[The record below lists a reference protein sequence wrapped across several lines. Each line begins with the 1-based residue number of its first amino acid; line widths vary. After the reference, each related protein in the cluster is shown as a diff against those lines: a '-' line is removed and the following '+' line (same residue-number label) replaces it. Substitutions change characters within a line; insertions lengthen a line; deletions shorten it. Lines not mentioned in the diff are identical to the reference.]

1 MTAETHARTLAF
13 ETLEMVIKD
22 RAYSNIALNQTL
34 QRKDLSQADKGL
46 ITEIVY
52 GTLKRQYTLDYL
64 LKPFIQTK
72 LKRWVRIL
80 LWMSI
85 YQYRYLDRIPTHAVI
100 NEAVMIAKQR
110 GGPHQGKIVNGIL
123 RQITRSEL
131 PDPMKIQD
139 PKRRLSISYS
149 LPMWV
154 IEHWITQYGFEETER
169 IAQSM
174 LEHVAQTVRVNTSKI
189 STSEAVQRLEEEG
202 FTVEE
207 DAELDVCLHVN
218 GGVIANSDSFR
229 EGLISIQDK
238 SSMFVA
244 HYLDPQIGDH
254 ILDAC
259 SAPGGKACHIGELL
273 RGTGQVTATDIHQHK
288 IALIQE
294 NIHKLGLPHVKAMQ
308 HDATTP
314 YQEMYDRI
322 LVDAPCS
329 GLGVLRHKPEIKYTQ
344 SWDDIHQLVDLQL
357 EILENVKHQLKPG
370 GTLVY
375 STCTIEQLENENV
388 IYTFLKQN
396 SEFEFEPIEHPI
408 THEQVKTLQILPQ
421 DFDSDGFFITRI
433 KRKDK

>member
-1 MTAETHARTLAF
+1 MTTETHARTLAF

-22 RAYSNIALNQTL
+22 HAYSNLALNQTL
-34 QRKDLSQADKGL
+34 QHNDLSQADKGL

-52 GTLKRQYTLDYL
+52 GTLKRQYTLDYM

-80 LWMSI
+80 LWMSL

-100 NEAVMIAKQR
+100 NEAVTIAKKR
-110 GGPHQGKIVNGIL
+110 GGSHQGKIVNGIL

-131 PDPMKIQD
+131 PDPMEIQD

-149 LPMWV
+149 LPMWL
-154 IEHWITQYGFEETER
+154 IKHWITHHGFEETER

-174 LEHVAQTVRVNTSKI
+174 LENVAQTVRVNTSKI

-207 DAELDVCLHVN
+207 DAHLDVCLHVSD
-218 GGVIANSDSFR
+218 GVIANSDSFR

-244 HYLDPQIGDH
+244 TYLDPQIGDH

-294 NIHKLGLPHVKAMQ
+294 NIDKLGLTHVKAMQ

-314 YQEMYDRI
+314 YHEMYDRI

-344 SWDDIHQLVDLQL
+344 SWEDIHQLVDLQL

-396 SEFEFEPIEHPI
+396 SDFEFEPIEHPI
-408 THEQVKTLQILPQ
+408 THERVKTLQILPQ
-421 DFDSDGFFITRI
+421 DFNSDGFFITRI